1 MPPYLTVELF
11 LFAGV
16 FVAEELRRLGGSGL
30 AKCTG
35 QADLTRCGCT
45 NQEVYQVFTL
55 TGVQRRRKRAVEGF
69 GEGTR
74 MRT

>member
-1 MPPYLTVELF
+1 MMGLKCFGPGSFKFGSPPSTT
-11 LFAGV
+11 
-16 FVAEELRRLGGSGL
+16 LGGSGL